1 VPSIYIEG
9 LTLDDTNRRKMAIH
23 GVTGKEAMEAASDP
37 EAKAFRNH
45 SPEAAPWV
53 LVGRTRQG
61 RYVTLPLDE
70 TPEMGVWR
78 PRTGYDSSNKE
89 LRRFKNE

>member
-1 VPSIYIEG
+1 VPSIYLEG

-45 SPEAAPWV
+45 SPEG
-53 LVGRTRQG
+53 L
-61 RYVTLPLDE
+61 
-70 TPEMGVWR
+70 R
-78 PRTGYDSSNKE
+78 PGCSSAE
-89 LRRFKNE
+89 LGKGGT